1 MEPVPGRVRSLLVS
15 LPTLFETTMITP
27 TRTSQIA
34 VARKRWRTQA
44 PASPYSAPLT
54 DDLPA
59 AASAEA
65 VAQAAAIAPAVRR
78 ASAMI
83 VIIGLVPEAVGKALA
98 SPIQT
103 PGVS

>member
-1 MEPVPGRVRSLLVS
+1 M
-15 LPTLFETTMITP
+15 TITTA

-44 PASPYSAPLT
+44 PPSRYSAPLT
-54 DDLPA
+54 DDFPA
-59 AASAEA
+59 APSAEA

-78 ASAMI
+78 ARAMI

-98 SPIQT
+98 SPIHT